1 MSMAPNVKICTGA
14 ILQFDGEAF
23 REANNK
29 CETGCLT
36 DKGMQYSIE
45 LDKHRLTISHL
56 NLLVEILCNELFFF
70 ASCILDSPR
79 LAGHTIPPGLEYM
92 PGIGL

>member
-1 MSMAPNVKICTGA
+1 MSRFA
-14 ILQFDGEAF
+14 
-23 REANNK
+23 REPSCNLTAK
-29 CETGCLT
+29 PFGKQTTSAKLAVYT
-36 DKGMQYSIE
+36 DKGMQHSIE

>member
-36 DKGMQYSIE
+36 DKGMQHSIE

-56 NLLVEILCNELFFF
+56 NLLVEFLCNELFFF
-70 ASCILDSPR
+70 ACPR

>member
-70 ASCILDSPR
+70 ACPT

>member
-36 DKGMQYSIE
+36 DKGMQHSIE

-70 ASCILDSPR
+70 ACPR
-79 LAGHTIPPGLEYM
+79 LAGHMIPPGLEYM

>member
-1 MSMAPNVKICTGA
+1 MAPNVKICTGA

-36 DKGMQYSIE
+36 DKGMQHSIE

-56 NLLVEILCNELFFF
+56 NLLVEILCNELFF
-70 ASCILDSPR
+70 SPPAYWIVPDLR
-79 LAGHTIPPGLEYM
+79 VIRFPPD
-92 PGIGL
+92 

>member
-36 DKGMQYSIE
+36 DKGMQAHNQPSE
-45 LDKHRLTISHL
+45 
-56 NLLVEILCNELFFF
+56 F
-70 ASCILDSPR
+70 AS
-79 LAGHTIPPGLEYM
+79 GNFM
-92 PGIGL
+92 Q